1 MLDHTDLLLLRRRTG
16 RWTVLAGAVLAMS
29 LSSPGP
35 AAHAGDGG
43 LLDDV
48 TGTAATVTE
57 PVVDPA
63 LEAVQTVVAPVEQA
77 VEPVVEDVVEPTV
90 SQVEGAV
97 EETTGDDRGARPD
110 GGARAQAEDD
120 DPGERPD
127 GEPAGQA
134 AEPGT
139 SSQPVAATPATTPAD
154 QAGSDAAGQAGRG
167 DGPGTAAADR
177 PRGGQRPVAA
187 SCDGVDALPPR
198 GAAAPVVRDRD
209 VRDAEVAGS
218 SRDDGR
224 LGDRSDGARAFV
236 LPGPGGPAP
245 ALVAPDPLRALWL
258 TGLVALV
265 MMLTAGLTVVLVREL
280 E

>member
-1 MLDHTDLLLLRRRTG
+1 MYDHTDLLLLRRRAG
-16 RWTVLAGAVLAMS
+16 RWTVLAGAVLVMS

-48 TGTAATVTE
+48 TGAAGTVTE

-63 LEAVQTVVAPVEQA
+63 LEAVQTVVPPVEQV

-90 SQVEGAV
+90 SQVESAV
-97 EETTGDDRGARPD
+97 EETTGGDQGAPPD

-120 DPGERPD
+120 GPVDRPD
-127 GEPAGQA
+127 GEPVAQA
-134 AEPGT
+134 AEPVT
-139 SSQPVAATPATTPAD
+139 STQPAATTPATTPAG
-154 QAGSDAAGQAGRG
+154 QGSSHATGQAGPG
-167 DGPGTAAADR
+167 DGPATVAAGR
-177 PRGGQRPVAA
+177 PRGGPRAVAA
-187 SCDGVDALPPR
+187 SCDGIDGLPPR

-209 VRDAEVAGS
+209 VRDAEVAGA
-218 SRDDGR
+218 SRGDGR
-224 LGDRSDGARAFV
+224 IDDRSDRARAFV

-245 ALVAPDPLRALWL
+245 ALVAPDPVHALWL

>member
-1 MLDHTDLLLLRRRTG
+1 MPDHTDLLLLRRRAG
-16 RWTVLAGAVLAMS
+16 RWTALAGAVLAMS

-35 AAHAGDGG
+35 AAHAGDGE

-48 TGTAATVTE
+48 TGAAGTVTE
-57 PVVDPA
+57 PVVDPV
-63 LEAVQTVVAPVEQA
+63 LEAIETVVPPVEQA

-90 SQVEGAV
+90 TQVEDAV
-97 EETTGDDRGARPD
+97 QETTGGDRGAPSEGAARSQAEHDPGDRPD
-110 GGARAQAEDD
+110 S
-120 DPGERPD
+120 
-127 GEPAGQA
+127 EPVAQA
-134 AEPGT
+134 AEPVT
-139 SSQPVAATPATTPAD
+139 SSQPAPATPATTPTG
-154 QAGSDAAGQAGRG
+154 QGSSHATGQEGPG
-167 DGPGTAAADR
+167 DGPGAGATDR
-177 PRGGQRPVAA
+177 PRGGRRAVAA
-187 SCDGVDALPPR
+187 SCDGVDGLPPR

-218 SRDDGR
+218 SRGDGR
-224 LGDRSDGARAFV
+224 PDDRSDGARAFV

-245 ALVAPDPLRALWL
+245 ALVEPDPVRTLWL

>member
-1 MLDHTDLLLLRRRTG
+1 MHDHTDLLLLRRRAG

-48 TGTAATVTE
+48 TGAAGAVTE

-63 LEAVQTVVAPVEQA
+63 LEVVQAVVPPVEQV

-90 SQVEGAV
+90 SQVESAV
-97 EETTGDDRGARPD
+97 EETTGGDQGARPD

-120 DPGERPD
+120 GPGDRPD
-127 GEPAGQA
+127 GEPVAQA
-134 AEPGT
+134 AEPVT
-139 SSQPVAATPATTPAD
+139 SSQPAPTTPATV
-154 QAGSDAAGQAGRG
+154 AAG
-167 DGPGTAAADR
+167 R
-177 PRGGQRPVAA
+177 PRGGPRAVAA
-187 SCDGVDALPPR
+187 SCDGIDGLPPR

-209 VRDAEVAGS
+209 VRDAEVAGA
-218 SRDDGR
+218 SRGDGR
-224 LGDRSDGARAFV
+224 IDDRSDRARAFV

-245 ALVAPDPLRALWL
+245 ALVAPDPVHALWL